1 MSACNSRVGFHLL
14 SVAVGATIAVSSSLS
29 FATTAAPAGQVPGV
43 LSTARSLHAF
53 AACFA
58 DREERA
64 RRSWSFVPNES
75 GGVFTD
81 RGSNAGTQFTYEL
94 HFREGAPTSK
104 ISIELTGP
112 VEDQLRIRS
121 EVETCR

>member
-14 SVAVGATIAVSSSLS
+14 SVAVAATIAVSSSLS
-29 FATTAAPAGQVPGV
+29 FAKTATAVSQVPEV

-53 AACFA
+53 AGCFA

-81 RGSNAGTQFTYEL
+81 RGSNADTHFTYEL
-94 HFREGAPTSK
+94 HFREGAPNSE
-104 ISIELTGP
+104 ISIELTGSLQ
-112 VEDQLRIRS
+112 DQLRIRS